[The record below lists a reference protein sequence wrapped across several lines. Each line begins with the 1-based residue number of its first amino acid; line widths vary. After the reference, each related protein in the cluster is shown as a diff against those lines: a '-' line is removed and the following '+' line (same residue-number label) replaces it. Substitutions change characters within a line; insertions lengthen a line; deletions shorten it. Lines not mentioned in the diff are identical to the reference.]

1 MHNCNTAVCKQRVFV
16 EWNKLEVVETSV
28 TKRIKCV
35 VFLSYI
41 YIHTHKCFI
50 EESFRVFYVN
60 LSKLQT
66 IC

>member
-1 MHNCNTAVCKQRVFV
+1 MRGISQ
-16 EWNKLEVVETSV
+16 L
-28 TKRIKCV
+28 
-35 VFLSYI
+35 YI
-41 YIHTHKCFI
+41 YIHKCFI